1 MSAEARRAFT
11 GATPPAGK
19 FQKVLLN
26 QLKQR
31 MLMLYQIGTEALVF
45 AHHPRWAKDEPFC
58 PVMATIME
66 ASGDHDGQIQVTK
79 TRI

>member
-1 MSAEARRAFT
+1 
-11 GATPPAGK
+11 
-19 FQKVLLN
+19 
-26 QLKQR
+26 
-31 MLMLYQIGTEALVF
+31 MLVLYQIGTEALVF

-66 ASGDHDGQIQVTK
+66 AFGDHDGQIQVTK